1 MPKSTKSTIRARLI
15 LSKVDSRALRLNV
28 GFLLKEGVG
37 HSRDFP
43 FDEPLVQVSEDLSV
57 HNLGGSVSFTR
68 TPQGL
73 YAQGRL
79 TATVDNTCVRCLE
92 PFDQV
97 VSARL
102 AELCHYPPENAPPDS
117 LTVSD
122 DAHIDL
128 TPVVREDFF
137 LSIPMHALCR
147 PDCKGLCPQCGANWN
162 EGPCDCRDDTLDP
175 RLAPLDAYRRLLKPD
190 DDKEVPHN

>member
-1 MPKSTKSTIRARLI
+1 MPKSSPKSNSVRNT
-15 LSKVDSRALRLNV
+15 LSKVSSRVLRLNV

-37 HSRDFP
+37 YSRDFR
-43 FDEPLVQVSEDLSV
+43 FDEPVVQVADDLTVHDLSGTV
-57 HNLGGSVSFTR
+57 TLTR

-79 TATVDNTCVRCLE
+79 TGTVDHECARCLE
-92 PFDQV
+92 GYDQT

-102 AELCHYPPENAPPDS
+102 AELYHYPPESAPPDS
-117 LTVSD
+117 LTISD
-122 DAHIDL
+122 DVHLDL
-128 TPVVREDFF
+128 TPVVREDLL

-162 EGPCDCRDDTLDP
+162 EGPCDCRDETIDP
-175 RLAPLDAYRRLLKPD
+175 RLAPLARLLKPD
-190 DDKEVPHN
+190 EDDDQEVPDN

>member
-1 MPKSTKSTIRARLI
+1 MHLSSPNPNSVSVTV
-15 LSKVDSRALRLNV
+15 SKVDSRVLRLNV

-37 HSRDFP
+37 YSREFT
-43 FDEPLVQVSEDLSV
+43 FDEPLVQVADDLIV
-57 HNLGGSVSFTR
+57 HNLGGSVTLTR

-79 TATVDNTCVRCLE
+79 TATIDNSCVRCLE
-92 PFDQV
+92 PFDQL

-102 AELCHYPPENAPPDS
+102 GELYHYPPESAPPDS
-117 LTVSD
+117 PTISD
-122 DAHIDL
+122 DVHLDL
-128 TPVVREDFF
+128 TPVVREDFL

-162 EGPCDCRDDTLDP
+162 EGPCDCRDDTIDP
-175 RLAPLDAYRRLLKPD
+175 RLAPLAGFLKPD
-190 DDKEVPHN
+190 DDQEAPDN